1 MAGNQLD
8 DLQHLDEL
16 AQLPHGRH
24 GLPPEFVQR
33 NQRERLVHAFT
44 ALVGEVGYGAATIT
58 GTTEG
63 AGVSSNTFYKYF
75 ATIEECCIA
84 AVEKELDSLR
94 PIISAAYQSESDW
107 PLSIRAAIAA
117 ILDDFAEY
125 PDVARLLTVEPFV
138 AGPKIAALHKAA
150 VEEMVPYLRRGRELS
165 QSPDSLP
172 KTAERGLLGA
182 ANSLVARQVLAGKAS
197 TLPELLPDLAQFIL
211 TPYLGAVEAR
221 RLILR

>member
-1 MAGNQLD
+1 MTGNQLR

-84 AVEKELDSLR
+84 AVKRELEGLR
-94 PIISAAYQSESDW
+94 PIVSAAYRSESDW

-117 ILDDFAEY
+117 ILDDFAQY

-138 AGPKIAALHKAA
+138 AGPKIATLHKT
-150 VEEMVPYLRRGRELS
+150 VIEEMVPYLRHGRELS

-172 KTAERGLLGA
+172 RTAERGLLGA
-182 ANSLVARQVLAGKAS
+182 ANSLVARQVLAGKAPS
-197 TLPELLPDLAQFIL
+197 LPGLLPDLAQFVL
-211 TPYLGAVEAR
+211 TPYVGAAAAR
-221 RLILR
+221 RVAKA